1 MLDLYP
7 GLMIWT
13 IVSFLIL
20 LFILKK
26 AAWTPIV
33 KALEEREKG
42 IKDDIE
48 SARSAREEA
57 EKSMDDYRKK
67 LAEAQT
73 EAQKVVE
80 KARHDA
86 ERVGEELKA
95 KYKADADSQ
104 LEKARKQIELEKQAA
119 INEIRGEI
127 ATLAIT
133 AAEKIITKNL
143 NSEDNRRLVMEGLKE
158 SEN

>member
-95 KYKADADSQ
+95 KYKADAESQ